1 MRTIIIDDEPNSV
14 SLLTTL
20 ITKYCRR
27 LQIVSTFTDPRAGL
41 DYLRSH
47 DVDLVF
53 LDIQMPHM
61 TGLELLKKF
70 SNPQFNVI
78 FVTAYDEYAIDAIKL
93 AALDY
98 LLKPIDI
105 DSLVEAVDKFQSHH
119 AAISGVGDTTSLKLE
134 SNQRN
139 LLIIQLQDKTLFLD
153 PREICY
159 LKADSNYTVI
169 YMHDGKEYITSKTV
183 KHFQTQLENTHFFR
197 SHQSYLV
204 NITYIQEYIKID
216 NSVRLKN
223 GALIPVSKNKKDEL
237 LKVLVA

>member
-1 MRTIIIDDEPNSV
+1 MRTVIIDDEPNSI

-20 ITKYCRR
+20 ISKYCRR
-27 LQIVSTFTDPRAGL
+27 LEIVATFTDPREGL

-70 SNPQFNVI
+70 STPQFNVI

-98 LLKPIDI
+98 LLKPIDT
-105 DSLVEAVDKFQSHH
+105 DSLVEAVDKFQAHRAAKSGAGH
-119 AAISGVGDTTSLKLE
+119 ATANKIE

-139 LLIIQLQDKTLFLD
+139 LLIIQLQEKTLFLD
-153 PREICY
+153 PTEICY

-169 YMHDGKEYITSKTV
+169 NMKDGQTYTTSKTV
-183 KHFQTQLENTHFFR
+183 KHFQTQLEDNLFFR

-204 NITYIQEYIKID
+204 NITYIQEYIKMD

-223 GALIPVSKNKKDEL
+223 GTLIPVSKNKKDEL